1 MRKWG
6 KAAIFLVLAAT
17 SGGRAF
23 AQGGGAEA
31 IREPGSSTQS
41 KSPSAEAVPRI
52 DERTALMVGARR
64 LKLGVLFFDYGVTE
78 HLSLGTSPPAW
89 ALRAFASVFVPNL
102 NAKFQFVDR
111 NPVWV
116 TAMVAGYYAN
126 ISEGQT
132 SGHVLFAPVSLFA
145 SVQPTRRFYLH
156 AEGTYVFARAFGDG
170 DVTRAQIGGTL
181 VARALQTQLMAE
193 LRILRWL
200 SLTARGRVQVY
211 TSPIRA
217 SGSGQLDPF
226 TTGSIDAELSPRIDR
241 PWEIVGGFAL
251 LFEHFHLSL
260 GAGYGT
266 YFVPGMDL
274 PLQRRGFVPDGSLS
288 VLFTP

>member
-1 MRKWG
+1 MSAG
-6 KAAIFLVLAAT
+6 ILVLLAAA

-23 AQGGGAEA
+23 AAGGDAETISETGGAQA
-31 IREPGSSTQS
+31 GSTR
-41 KSPSAEAVPRI
+41 PSAEAVPRL

-89 ALRAFASVFVPNL
+89 ALRAFASIFVPNV
-102 NAKFQFVDR
+102 NVKFQFVDR
-111 NPVWV
+111 DPVWV
-116 TAMVAGYYAN
+116 SAMVAGYYAN
-126 ISEGQT
+126 ISEGNT

-156 AEGTYVFARAFGDG
+156 GEGTYVFARAFGDG

-217 SGSGQLDPF
+217 SGSGPLDPF